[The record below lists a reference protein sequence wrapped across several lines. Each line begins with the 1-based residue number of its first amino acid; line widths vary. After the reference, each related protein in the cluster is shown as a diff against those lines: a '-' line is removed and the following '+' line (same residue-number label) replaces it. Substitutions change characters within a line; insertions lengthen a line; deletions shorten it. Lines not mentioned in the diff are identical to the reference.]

1 MKAKK
6 LMGMIACAGACVSLS
21 ALANTTNDW
30 FSASVQNNDI
40 SLTNVSTNGVAVTI
54 EESKIKIDNEPS
66 SALEFSPVS
75 TNMSTG
81 VAVIT
86 ATAELTPT
94 DADGFG
100 TDFDNAKVGF
110 AVGVAG
116 ETTNYYGFA
125 SGVWFALTGANPPV
139 AGNTNF
145 KIVLDYRTAKAQF
158 FVDDAILYTNGV
170 TTFDFNAGGAT
181 ALGSVAAFGSG
192 SLTEVS
198 GGFELAVAA
207 ATVNDVTKKYG
218 SAAEAV
224 IAAGAT
230 GTVLDIGPTGEPA
243 PSPLADNG
251 LYVWQCDILGIEKDA
266 TIPLQPATKEVASDK
281 IAVAVSGYTP
291 IDGVSVK
298 FNVKKQEDS
307 SVTGPYDADAI
318 GIPMVTG
325 TYTVEPYIKA
335 AN

>member
-30 FSASVQNNDI
+30 FSASVQNTDI

-54 EESKIKIDNEPS
+54 EEGKIKIDNELS

-100 TDFDNAKVGF
+100 TDFGDAKVGF

-125 SGVWFALTGANPPV
+125 SGVWFALTGANPPA
-139 AGNTNF
+139 AGNTDF

-158 FVDDAILYTNGV
+158 FVSDTILSTNGV

-207 ATVNDVTKKYG
+207 VENGKKYG

-224 IAAGAT
+224 IAAGAN
-230 GTVLDIGPTGEPA
+230 GTVLDIDSTGTPTETKQA
-243 PSPLADNG
+243 KNG
-251 LYVWQCDILGIEKDA
+251 LYAWQCDILGIEEDA
-266 TIPLQPATKEVASDK
+266 TIPLVPATKEVADDK

-291 IDGVSVK
+291 VDGVSVK
-298 FNVKKQEDS
+298 FSVKQGGDT
-307 SVTGPYDADAI
+307 VAGPYDADAI
-318 GIPMVTG
+318 GIPMATG
-325 TYTVEPYIKA
+325 TYTIEPEIKA

>member
-21 ALANTTNDW
+21 SFANTTNDW
-30 FSASVQNNDI
+30 FSASAQNNDI

-54 EESKIKIDNEPS
+54 EEGKIKIDNEPS
-66 SALEFSPVS
+66 SALEFFPVT

-100 TDFDNAKVGF
+100 TDFANAKVGF

-125 SGVWFALTGANPPV
+125 SGVWFALTGATPPA
-139 AGNTNF
+139 AGNTDF

-158 FVDDAILYTNGV
+158 FVDDAILSTNDV
-170 TTFDFNAGGAT
+170 TTFDFNAGSAT

-207 ATVNDVTKKYG
+207 VENGYKYG

-224 IAAGAT
+224 IAAGAD
-230 GTVLDIGPTGEPA
+230 GTVLDIGPTGNPA
-243 PSPLADNG
+243 PSPLAGNG
-251 LYVWQCDILGIEKDA
+251 LYAWQCDILGIEENA

-298 FNVKKQEDS
+298 FNVKQGAAT
-307 SVTGPYDADAI
+307 VAGPYDADAI
-318 GIPMVTG
+318 GIPMATG
-325 TYTVEPYIKA
+325 TYTIEPEIKA
-335 AN
+335 AANP

>member
-158 FVDDAILYTNGV
+158 FVDDTILSTNGV
-170 TTFDFNAGGAT
+170 TTFDFNAGEAT

-207 ATVNDVTKKYG
+207 VENGNKYG

-224 IAAGAT
+224 IAAGAG
-230 GTVLDIGPTGEPA
+230 GTVLDIDPA
-243 PSPLADNG
+243 SGVATDQKQADNG
-251 LYVWQCDILGIEKDA
+251 LYAWQCDILGIEEDA
-266 TIPLQPATKEVASDK
+266 TIPLKPATKEVASDK

-291 IDGVSVK
+291 IDGVSVQ
-298 FNVKKQEDS
+298 FNVKQGG
-307 SVTGPYDADAI
+307 VTVAGPYDADAI
-318 GIPMVTG
+318 GIPMETG
-325 TYTVEPYIKA
+325 TYTVEPEIKA
-335 AN
+335 AANP

>member
-158 FVDDAILYTNGV
+158 FVDDAILSTNGV

-207 ATVNDVTKKYG
+207 VENGNKYG

-224 IAAGAT
+224 IAAGAG
-230 GTVLDIGPTGEPA
+230 GTVLDIDPA
-243 PSPLADNG
+243 SGVATDQKQADNG
-251 LYVWQCDILGIEKDA
+251 LYAWQCDILGIEEDA
-266 TIPLQPATKEVASDK
+266 TIPLKPATKEVASDK

-291 IDGVSVK
+291 IDGVSVQ
-298 FNVKKQEDS
+298 FNVKQGG
-307 SVTGPYDADAI
+307 VTVAGPYDADAI
-318 GIPMVTG
+318 GIPMETG
-325 TYTVEPYIKA
+325 TYTVEPEIKA
-335 AN
+335 AANP